1 MLIQQ
6 FAEQNCRDIIERA
19 KFMASTDMFATF
31 PYDEIVQSEDDVN
44 APPMRVVNTPSSQI
58 PIADIL
64 GMGRDEFA
72 KVYPDEESLEAYDK
86 YVAMFII
93 TEGEAVLRQV
103 RDEILRESQRLD
115 SYAPMV
121 GPEEF

>member
-1 MLIQQ
+1 MFIQQ
-6 FAEQNCRDIIERA
+6 FAEVRCKDIIERA
-19 KFMASTDMFATF
+19 KFAASTDMFATF
-31 PYDEIVQSEDDVN
+31 PYDDIVQSEDDVD

-72 KVYPDEESLEAYDK
+72 QVYPDEESLEAYDK

-103 RDEILRESQRLD
+103 RDEIMRVANRMESY
-115 SYAPMV
+115 S
-121 GPEEF
+121 PEDF

>member
-1 MLIQQ
+1 MFIQQ
-6 FAEQNCRDIIERA
+6 FAETKCKDIIERA
-19 KFMASTDMFATF
+19 KFKASSDMFATF
-31 PYDEIVQSEDDVN
+31 PYDEIIQLEDDVD
-44 APPMRVVNTPSSQI
+44 APPVRVVNTPSSQI

-103 RDEILRESQRLD
+103 RDEIMREAKRIE
-115 SYAPMV
+115 SYQPTV